1 MQQLVDDLI
10 SRSRIEAERFSVP
23 REPVPL
29 LPLVEQVKMGCE
41 QLIERKK
48 SRIIVE
54 QDNGE
59 PIVAGDRKQLLQ
71 LIQNRVVK
79 ALKYGSDSED
89 VTVRFEGAGPEMIS
103 MSVSERGEGIAPVHL
118 QSVSERFL
126 SVAPGSRRHRKRG
139 GKGR

>member
-1 MQQLVDDLI
+1 MEDEARRLQHLVDDLLP
-10 SRSRIEAERFSVP
+10 RARIEAELFSVP

-59 PIVAGDRKQLLQ
+59 PIVAGDRTQLLQ
-71 LIQNRVVK
+71 LIQNLVVN
-79 ALKYGSDSED
+79 ALKYGRDSED
-89 VTVRFEGAGPEMIS
+89 VTVRFEGAGPDMIRL
-103 MSVSERGEGIAPVHL
+103 SVIARGEGIAPEHL
-118 QSVSERFL
+118 PRLTQIGQPS
-126 SVAPGSRRHRKRG
+126 
-139 GKGR
+139 